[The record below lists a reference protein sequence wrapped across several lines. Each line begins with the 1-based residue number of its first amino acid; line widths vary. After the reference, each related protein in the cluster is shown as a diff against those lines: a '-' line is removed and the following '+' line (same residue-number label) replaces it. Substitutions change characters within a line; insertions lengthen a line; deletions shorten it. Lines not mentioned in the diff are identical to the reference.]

1 MKRKAIV
8 VIAVIV
14 FIFPPSFSFE
24 KNIENIKHSSTIFPG
39 ECKLVMAVGNATAG
53 NYSILLKVRDPAR
66 PGWQALCK
74 VPRGY
79 EYDYHHPWFGYKMHF
94 VVERSFIG
102 TTTFNDVPPNITK
115 PGMLINDAGI
125 AFGDADTISYLVNP
139 SRHAWDDFDWLRYA
153 AQSADNIEEAV
164 ELLIHVV
171 KKLHAT
177 SVAEN
182 IFVIDSKKGV
192 VIEADAF
199 NYRIKEIE
207 NGVEIQSNYPKLLW
221 NVHLLYPL
229 FTAANFNST
238 FLGWVK
244 KGDVVRLGGMFG
256 VYIADIGN
264 NFIKARFY
272 PFGLLKEV
280 KVGKGVVIGNFWLK
294 LYEIKEGKARLFLC
308 FKYYEW
314 ERKMRGIVGQNYGKI
329 DVQDAMKWARVHS
342 YEIEGLRGMCEGG
355 YEVATVY
362 KIPEDY
368 PDILSCLWFAPN
380 QCSAIF
386 VPCHIASL
394 DIYDAYENGEAHK
407 LAAELLEK
415 YGHENLTEVF
425 EKVEA
430 EFVNIT
436 QATERKARQLLEEGK
451 REEAIMLLTLSDLEL
466 QMKAI
471 EIEKMW
477 LNASFYGEKGFKR
490 IYPMLMKESIDYA
503 SEARASIKAAK
514 L

>member
-1 MKRKAIV
+1 M
-8 VIAVIV
+8 
-14 FIFPPSFSFE
+14 
-24 KNIENIKHSSTIFPG
+24 
-39 ECKLVMAVGNATAG
+39 VMAVGNATAG

-79 EYDYHHPWFGYKMHF
+79 EYDYRHPWFGYKMHF

-102 TTTFNDVPPNITK
+102 TTTFNDVLPNITK

-125 AFGDADTISYLVNP
+125 AFGDADTISYLINP

-207 NGVEIQSNYPKLLW
+207 NGVEIQSNYPRLLW

-256 VYIADIGN
+256 VYIAEIRN
-264 NFIKARFY
+264 NFVTTRWDSI
-272 PFGLLKEV
+272 GLE
-280 KVGKGVVIGNFWLK
+280 
-294 LYEIKEGKARLFLC
+294 
-308 FKYYEW
+308 
-314 ERKMRGIVGQNYGKI
+314 
-329 DVQDAMKWARVHS
+329 
-342 YEIEGLRGMCEGG
+342 
-355 YEVATVY
+355 
-362 KIPEDY
+362 
-368 PDILSCLWFAPN
+368 
-380 QCSAIF
+380 
-386 VPCHIASL
+386 
-394 DIYDAYENGEAHK
+394 
-407 LAAELLEK
+407 
-415 YGHENLTEVF
+415 
-425 EKVEA
+425 
-430 EFVNIT
+430 
-436 QATERKARQLLEEGK
+436 
-451 REEAIMLLTLSDLEL
+451 
-466 QMKAI
+466 
-471 EIEKMW
+471 
-477 LNASFYGEKGFKR
+477 
-490 IYPMLMKESIDYA
+490 
-503 SEARASIKAAK
+503 
-514 L
+514 